1 MSSLE
6 KNSIFLSLFRLNK
19 KRRGVFKAQNKRAL
33 ENELKKIKQSLHI
46 KERALKTLAKSNK
59 ALVTAD
65 NEQDLLERICQ
76 IIVETGGYR
85 LAWIGYAKRD
95 KKKTVRPVAQ
105 AGYNDGYLDTIEIT
119 WSNTKQGQ
127 GPTGKAIRT
136 GKPSIMKNIVSDTR
150 YAPWRKQAL
159 KRGYASSIAIPLK
172 DNGKSFGTLNIYAAE
187 PDSFKNE
194 EINLLKELANDLAY
208 GIVSLRNRALQKK
221 SNRELKQTLKKL
233 RGALGGTIQVVES
246 IIEERDPY
254 TAGHQQRV
262 TDLARSIAKEM
273 GLSGDQID
281 TIRMAGPL
289 HDIGK
294 IAVPSEIL
302 SKPTQ
307 LTKIEFELIKQHPN
321 VGYEILKNVDFPWPV
336 AETVLQHHERLDGS
350 GYPNGLKNGQ
360 ILMEARVLAVA
371 DVVEAMSSHRPYRAG
386 LGIGKA
392 LEEIK
397 KNKGVLYEPEAVN
410 ACVKL
415 ITEKGYEF
423 KTK

>member
-1 MSSLE
+1 
-6 KNSIFLSLFRLNK
+6 
-19 KRRGVFKAQNKRAL
+19 
-33 ENELKKIKQSLHI
+33 
-46 KERALKTLAKSNK
+46 
-59 ALVTAD
+59 VTAD
-65 NEQDLLERICQ
+65 NEQDLLDKICQ
-76 IIVETGGYR
+76 IIVKTGGYR
-85 LAWIGYAKRD
+85 LAWIGYAKKD
-95 KKKTVRPVAQ
+95 KKKKVHPVAQ
-105 AGYNDGYLDTIEIT
+105 AGYDDGYLDTVEIT
-119 WSNTKQGQ
+119 WANTNQGQ

-136 GKPSIMKNIVSDTR
+136 GKPSIMKNIVSDVR

-159 KRGYASSIAIPLK
+159 RRGYASSIAIPLK
-172 DNGKSFGTLNIYAAE
+172 DKEKTFGALNIYAAE
-187 PDSFKNE
+187 PDSFNKE
-194 EINLLKELANDLAY
+194 EIDLLKELASDLTY
-208 GIVSLRNRALQKK
+208 GILSLRNRVLQKK
-221 SNRELKQTLKKL
+221 SNRELKQILKKL
-233 RGALGGTIQVVES
+233 RGALRGTIQVIES
-246 IIEERDPY
+246 IVEERDPY

-281 TIRMAGPL
+281 AIRMTGPI

-294 IAVPSEIL
+294 ISVPSEIL

-307 LTKIEFELIKQHPN
+307 LMKIEFELIKQHPK
-321 VGYEILKNVDFPWPV
+321 VGYEILKTVDFPWPV
-336 AETVLQHHERLDGS
+336 AEIVLQHHERLDGS

-397 KNKGVLYEPEAVN
+397 KNKGILYEPDVVD

-415 ITEKGYEF
+415 INEQGYEF